1 MTGAGIL
8 CILPARGG
16 SKRIPRK
23 NLREF
28 CGRPILSYGIEA
40 AQRSGIFAEVMV
52 STEDAEIA
60 EAAIVAGAEVPF
72 LRSSETAGD
81 HATTVEVWKE
91 VVRNYNAR
99 GLHFRLVIS
108 ILPTAVFVRE
118 EDLRRAVELMDANPR
133 WEGLMPV
140 VEYAPPVQRA
150 MEIREGQLEMIWP
163 EFRTSRSQDLAPRYH
178 DAGQYYAFRPDFI
191 ARVNSLR
198 EGCLGPVVLSADAVQ
213 DIDTEEDWIRAEA
226 KYRIWRESRRD
237 AASEAEAK

>member
-52 STEDAEIA
+52 STEDEEIA
-60 EAAIVAGAEVPF
+60 EAARVAGAEVPF
-72 LRSSETAGD
+72 LRSTETAGD
-81 HATTVEVWKE
+81 HATTVEVWRE

-99 GLHFRLVIS
+99 GRQFRLVIS

-118 EDLRRAVELMDANPR
+118 EDLRRAVELMDANPS
-133 WEGLMPV
+133 WDGLMPV

-150 MEIREGQLEMIWP
+150 MEIREGRLEMVWP
-163 EFRTSRSQDLAPRYH
+163 EFRASRSQDLASRYH

-198 EGCLGPVVLSADAVQ
+198 EGRLGPVVLPADTVQ
-213 DIDTEEDWIRAEA
+213 DIDTEEDWMRAEA
-226 KYRIWRESRRD
+226 KYRIRRESRRD
-237 AASEAEAK
+237 ATTEVETK